1 MSHRPLHAWSRS
13 SVAVSLAAACLCIG
27 TPVLASPEDPSSNES
42 SSIVALH
49 VVPPF
54 VRLDDASDAPRI
66 LVLAEDRGGVV
77 RDVTHEASYDTGGLA
92 TFIDGQLEGARAGEG
107 KLVVTL
113 GTRRRSV
120 PLEVRSID
128 QPKSVSYEREVLP
141 TLTRAGCNQGACHGA
156 AAGKNGFSLSLFG
169 YDPERDHRALTY
181 EWNGRRID
189 LLEPAKSLLL
199 LKPCR
204 DVTHGGGKRIEPRT
218 DAYRVLHEWIFE
230 GAPSDVGT
238 LPRLV
243 DLVVEPSSL
252 VLSTRPEMARVP
264 LIVRAIYADGQDR
277 DVTKLA
283 LLTSRDGAVAAIDD
297 LDSEPTIVAKSR
309 GESIVL
315 ARFGNVAATARVLVH
330 EPESDAFVW
339 PADLPPPETLVD
351 RHVEGRLRALRTLPA
366 GRCSDETF
374 VRRAFV
380 DLVGMLPTVEET
392 RAFLAS
398 TEDGKRARLV
408 EDLVA
413 RSEFTDYL
421 ALEWAEALRIEAR
434 QLGDKGARAFDEWL
448 RAQIS
453 ARRPFDAVVREL
465 LTATGSTFA
474 VPAANLFVVERDP
487 KLIAE
492 HVAQAFLGLR
502 LQCAQCHD
510 HPFDR
515 WTMDDYYGFGAFFAR
530 VNQKR
535 GEDYRERIV
544 YPRFSG
550 ELAHART
557 GKPATPEFLSGSSPK
572 IDRNEDRRQV
582 LAEWLTAKDNPWFAK
597 NLANRLFARVFG
609 RGLVEPVDDV
619 RISNPP
625 SHPELLDALAARL
638 VELEWDVARF
648 VTELCKSDAYGRAT
662 LPEGARVDSFAG
674 RAPKRLEAEVMFEA
688 IRELTGVR
696 ERPRGAAPESRAPA
710 FPAGVTLPRFL
721 GLFGRSARES
731 ACTCERSEQPNLA
744 QVLHLLHGPEI
755 EASLRSPKGRL
766 ARLVAG
772 SATNDEIV
780 DELFVAAYSRSAT
793 EAEQKRLAA
802 VIGDATGLARHALF
816 ADVLWA
822 IINSKEFLFEQ

>member
-1 MSHRPLHAWSRS
+1 MSHAARHTRSRVVVTVRV
-13 SVAVSLAAACLCIG
+13 VATYLCIA
-27 TPVLASPEDPSSNES
+27 TSVLASREDPGPNEDAG
-42 SSIVALH
+42 IVALH
-49 VVPPF
+49 VVPPH
-54 VRLDDASDAPRI
+54 VRLDDAADVQRI

-77 RDVTHEASYDTGGLA
+77 RDMTHEASYDTGGLA
-92 TFIDGQLEGARAGEG
+92 TFIDGQLEGARTGEG
-107 KLVVTL
+107 TLVVTL
-113 GTRRRSV
+113 GTQRRAI
-120 PLEVRSID
+120 PLEVRSLD
-128 QPKSVSYEREVLP
+128 APRSVSYERDVLP

-156 AAGKNGFSLSLFG
+156 ATGKNGFALSLFG

-189 LLEPAKSLLL
+189 LLEPAESLLL

-204 DVTHGGGKRIEPRT
+204 DVTHGGGKRIEQRT
-218 DAYRVLHEWIFE
+218 DAYRVLHDWIFE
-230 GAPSDVGT
+230 GASSDVGR

-243 DLVVEPSSL
+243 DLVVEPSRL
-252 VLSTRPEMARVP
+252 VLSTRSAVARVP
-264 LIVRAIYADGQDR
+264 LIVRAIYEDGQDR

-283 LLTSRDGAVAAIDD
+283 LLTSRDGAVAAIES
-297 LDSEPTIVAKSR
+297 LDTEPTIVAKSR

-315 ARFGNVAATARVLVH
+315 ARFGNVAATGRVLVH
-330 EPESDAFVW
+330 EPESDGFVW
-339 PADLPPPETLVD
+339 PADLSQPTSLVD
-351 RHVEGRLRALRTLPA
+351 RHVERRLHALRTLPA
-366 GRCSDETF
+366 GRCSDEIF

-392 RAFLAS
+392 RGFLSNTAK
-398 TEDGKRARLV
+398 DKRSRLV

-421 ALEWAEALRIEAR
+421 ALEWAEALRIETGR
-434 QLGDKGARAFDEWL
+434 LGDKGARAFDEWL

-515 WTMDDYYGFGAFFAR
+515 WTMDDYYGFAAFFAR

-550 ELAHART
+550 EMEHART
-557 GKPATPEFLSGSSPK
+557 GKPAAPKFLAGSLPT
-572 IDRNEDRRQV
+572 IDRNDDRRQV
-582 LAEWLTAKDNPWFAK
+582 LSEWLTAKDNPWFAK

-638 VELEWDVARF
+638 VELDWDVARF
-648 VTELCKSDAYGRAT
+648 VVELCESEAYGRAT
-662 LPEGARVDSFAG
+662 LPAGARADSIAG
-674 RAPKRLEAEVMFEA
+674 RAPKRLEAEVLFEA

-696 ERPRGAAPESRAPA
+696 ERPRGAAPASRASA

-721 GLFGRSARES
+721 GLFGRSTRES
-731 ACTCERSEQPNLA
+731 ACTCERSEAPNLA

-755 EASLRSPKGRL
+755 EESLRSPKGRL
-766 ARLVAG
+766 AHLVAG
-772 SATNDEIV
+772 SASDAELV
-780 DELFVAAYSRSAT
+780 DELFVAAYSRHAT
-793 EAEQKRLAA
+793 EAEQERIAA
-802 VIGDATGLARHALF
+802 VIGDATGPARHALY